1 MSAVHHGYTGDPDRK
16 AGSRRAGVRG
26 SVRGASHV
34 FRHSLATHM
43 IRSGA
48 SLNEIGQVLRHQE
61 PDTARIY
68 AKVDVAGLR
77 SLSLAWPGGAQ

>member
-1 MSAVHHGYTGDPDRK
+1 
-16 AGSRRAGVRG
+16 
-26 SVRGASHV
+26 
-34 FRHSLATHM
+34 M

-48 SLNEIGQVLRHQE
+48 TLNEIGQVLRHQA

-77 SLSLAWPGGAQ
+77 RLSLTWPGGVQ

>member
-1 MSAVHHGYTGDPDRK
+1 
-16 AGSRRAGVRG
+16 
-26 SVRGASHV
+26 
-34 FRHSLATHM
+34 M

-48 SLNEIGQVLRHQE
+48 SLKEIGQVLRHQE

>member
-1 MSAVHHGYTGDPDRK
+1 
-16 AGSRRAGVRG
+16 
-26 SVRGASHV
+26 
-34 FRHSLATHM
+34 M

-77 SLSLAWPGGAQ
+77 SLSLAWPGRRSMTDLSLTPWLAT